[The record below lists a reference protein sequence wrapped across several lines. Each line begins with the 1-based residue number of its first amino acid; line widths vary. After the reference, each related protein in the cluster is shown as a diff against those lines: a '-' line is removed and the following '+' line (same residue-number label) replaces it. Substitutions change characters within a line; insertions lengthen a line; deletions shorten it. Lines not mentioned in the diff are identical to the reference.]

1 MKLMKPLLA
10 IALLL
15 NAGLLLAGPKIQH
28 WQTAN
33 GARVYYVQAPE
44 LPMIDVRVVFDAGGA
59 RDGDKP
65 GLAALT
71 NSLLDE
77 GTPTQDADQLAETFE
92 GVGAQYGADSLR
104 DMAVTSIRSLTEAGA
119 LQTVLQTYAAVLAT
133 PTFPEKS
140 FERNRQAML
149 LGLQQ
154 EKQSPGKIAGKTFY
168 KAIYGGHPYGSHSAG
183 SEASLKAMT
192 LDDVKAFHR
201 QYYVARNA
209 VVAIVGDVSRK
220 QAEDIAAQLTAKL
233 ATGEKAKAIAAVN
246 ALEKASVQ
254 RITHESQQTHILV
267 GQPGMRRGDPDYITL
282 YVGNHILG
290 GSGLVSRISDVIR
303 EQRGLAYSA
312 YSYFSPMREN
322 GPFTMGL
329 QTKNEQ
335 ADAALKLLGET
346 LRDYINKGPT
356 AEELKRSKQNI
367 TGGWALR
374 VDSNKKITE
383 YVAMIGFYDLPLDY
397 LDTFTSKV
405 EAVSIEDIK
414 DAFKRRIQPD
424 KLVTV
429 MVGGEK

>member
-1 MKLMKPLLA
+1 MKLLF
-10 IALLL
+10 ALVLFL
-15 NAGLLLAGPKIQH
+15 NTSLLLANPDIQH

-33 GARVYYVQAPE
+33 GARVYYVPAPE
-44 LPMIDVRVVFDAGGA
+44 LPMIDVRVVFDAGSA

-65 GLAALT
+65 GLAMLT

-77 GTPTQDADQLAETFE
+77 GTATQNANQLAETFE
-92 GVGAQYGADSLR
+92 GVGAEYGASSLR
-104 DMAVTSIRSLTEAGA
+104 DMAVTSIRSLTEAAAMKTA
-119 LQTVLQTYAAVLAT
+119 LDTFAAVLAT
-133 PTFPEKS
+133 PSFPKKP
-140 FERNRQAML
+140 FQRNRKAML

-154 EKQSPGKIAGKTFY
+154 EQQEPGSLASKAFY
-168 KAIYGGHPYGSHSAG
+168 KALYGDHPYGSHSSG
-183 SEASLKAMT
+183 SEASLKAMRRE
-192 LDDVKAFHR
+192 DVQAFHR

-209 VVAIVGDVSRK
+209 VIAIVGDVSRR
-220 QAEDIAAQLTAKL
+220 QAEAIAEQLTTKL
-233 ATGEKAKAIAAVN
+233 RVGERAADLPAVA
-246 ALEKASVQ
+246 ALEKASLQ
-254 RITHESQQTHILV
+254 RIRHDSQQTHILV
-267 GQPGMRRGDPDYITL
+267 GQPGMRRGDADYISL

-312 YSYFSPMREN
+312 YSYFAPMREN

-329 QTKNEQ
+329 QTKNAQ

-346 LRDYINKGPT
+346 LRDYIDKGPT
-356 AEELKRSKQNI
+356 EDELKRSKQNI

-383 YVAMIGFYDLPLDY
+383 YVAVIGFYGLPLDY
-397 LDTFTSKV
+397 LDTFTDKV
-405 EAVSIEDIK
+405 EAVTVKSIK
-414 DAFKRRIQPD
+414 DAFKRRIHPD